1 MQNRKN
7 SELFEYITQS
17 GMTKAQIISRLNEM
31 IDAESLKPEEQRDAE
46 FISVCLELQ
55 YFVTTGEE
63 YQSSKE
69 VAKKKLMQAIHVQ
82 KEDRNKA
89 KPRKLSIGV
98 AAACVACLFLV
109 LPIVGQ
115 TLLERRWIEGTTVE
129 GGEVYRLNGNQIDP
143 ELLRSVLADKE
154 QTDISIQTTDF
165 NAISHMPEVRSAH
178 AYYIPENWK
187 LQGYSY
193 TRTEDS
199 VFYTEQYSHD
209 EYDQSIVISAT
220 FHADVEMVNS
230 NIEQD
235 QEGTTVQYG
244 DKMVYIATNHNMQ
257 VASWSKELES
267 YLVSG
272 PITLEEVKKIIR
284 SMGDTYEQ
292 EEMDNP

>member
-46 FISVCLELQ
+46 FISACLELQ

-63 YQSSKE
+63 YQSNKE

-129 GGEVYRLNGNQIDP
+129 GGEVYRLNGNEIDP
-143 ELLRSVLADKE
+143 DLLKE
-154 QTDISIQTTDF
+154 VIAEDQNSDMAIQTDDYTVISL
-165 NAISHMPEVRSAH
+165 ISGVKEMHPG
-178 AYYIPENWK
+178 YIPNNWFCTE
-187 LQGYSY
+187 YSY
-193 TRTEDS
+193 EVVDGT
-199 VFYTEQYSHD
+199 VFYKERYSNSD
-209 EYDQSIVISAT
+209 FSNDLVIKCISY
-220 FHADVEMVNS
+220 ADIESVNTD
-230 NIEQD
+230 IEQD
-235 QEGTTVQYG
+235 QDGYQINIGEIN
-244 DKMVYIATNHNMQ
+244 VYISTNIDMTVATWDDGLQ
-257 VASWSKELES
+257 SFSV
-267 YLVSG
+267 YG
-272 PITLEEVKKIIR
+272 PIKTDSVQKIIK
-284 SMGDTYEQ
+284 SIGVDIN
-292 EEMDNP
+292 EEE